1 VAGIAMGLV
10 MEQGRVAI
18 LSDIMGLEDHLG
30 DMDFKVAGTK
40 DGITALQLDIKVQGL
55 NKDILEKALAQAHQ
69 GRMHILGEMEKVIS
83 APKAEI
89 SVYAP
94 RILALNVPV
103 EKIGMI
109 IGPGGKM
116 IRALQEEFSV
126 KIDISDDGKVTIASV
141 DVGGAQACYEK
152 IKAMTV
158 EAEMGRIY
166 QGRVV
171 KIMNFG
177 AFVEFMPGT
186 EGLVHIS
193 ELDKTRVNKVED
205 IVKEGDSITVKL
217 IKVDPDTG
225 KYSLSRKQAMA

>member
-1 VAGIAMGLV
+1 
-10 MEQGRVAI
+10 
-18 LSDIMGLEDHLG
+18 
-30 DMDFKVAGTK
+30 
-40 DGITALQLDIKVQGL
+40 
-55 NKDILEKALAQAHQ
+55 
-69 GRMHILGEMEKVIS
+69 MEKTIS
-83 APKAEI
+83 SPKAEI

-94 RILALNVPV
+94 RILALNIPV

-126 KIDISDDGKVTIASV
+126 KIDIGDDGKVTIAST
-141 DVGGAQACYEK
+141 DVGGAQACFEK

-225 KYSLSRKQAMA
+225 KYSLSRKQALA